1 MSGNTTDKI
10 GHPQVRP
17 PRVEIKSLDDLRD
30 LLIQSRTEKAN
41 DPNLPESER
50 QKYRTA
56 LAGMNSVDIGPYDH

>member
-1 MSGNTTDKI
+1 MSGNTTDRI
-10 GHPQVRP
+10 VSPQIQIR
-17 PRVEIKSLDDLRD
+17 SLDDLRD
-30 LLIQSRTEKAN
+30 LLRQSRIEKAN